1 MSNVLNYWINSS
13 YNAIPCEMW
22 KVEEIQQLQAL
33 LFIAKESEFDNIY
46 QETQDNRRLRN
57 HILEVI
63 FKDIHI
69 IRGLLLSKSDLTAI
83 FCKNFCMSTRPYSY
97 FRKGKLVF
105 KPNFDI
111 IEAVIVTTLSNFVYL
126 FSTSQ

>member
-1 MSNVLNYWINSS
+1 MDFTDMSNVLNYWINSS

-33 LFIAKESEFDNIY
+33 LYIAKESEFDNIY

-63 FKDIHI
+63 FAMKCFF
-69 IRGLLLSKSDLTAI
+69 LQI
-83 FCKNFCMSTRPYSY
+83 FLILKFYRT
-97 FRKGKLVF
+97 F
-105 KPNFDI
+105 KQHGS
-111 IEAVIVTTLSNFVYL
+111 V
-126 FSTSQ
+126 